1 MRSEKNAKS
10 EKDLTYV
17 YWSNDVGNYRDRSK
31 ETIRKKG
38 LSSDDGQQRKGLF
51 FFKAVVLL
59 AVPNTITLE
68 FDVCFSLLSFLEKS
82 QFQGLGHVNV
92 A

>member
-38 LSSDDGQQRKGLF
+38 SDDGQQRKGLF
-51 FFKAVVLL
+51 FF
-59 AVPNTITLE
+59 
-68 FDVCFSLLSFLEKS
+68 F
-82 QFQGLGHVNV
+82 
-92 A
+92 